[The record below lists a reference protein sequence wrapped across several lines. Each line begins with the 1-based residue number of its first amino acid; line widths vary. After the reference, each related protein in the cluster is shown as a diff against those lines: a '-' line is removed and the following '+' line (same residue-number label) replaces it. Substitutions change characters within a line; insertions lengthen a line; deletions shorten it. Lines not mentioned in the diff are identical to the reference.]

1 MRRRP
6 LVCDAGLT
14 IFGPDVVKNRYFPA
28 KESFDIFLPMEPTSP
43 HAAATAPTDPHP
55 YLDKGLEGIV
65 AFSSRKS
72 FIDGAKGELIYAGYS
87 IETLAEH
94 ATFEEVCYL
103 LWHERLPNRSELSA
117 LHATLQ
123 AERQVPD
130 YLLAYLHAT
139 NPKSEPM
146 HVLRTAVSMLADSD
160 DEAEAMDAAAN
171 LRKSIRLTAK
181 IPTIIAA
188 FDRIRNGRD
197 VKAPLTSG
205 STAHNFLY
213 MLNGEEPGANA
224 ERVMDL
230 CLVLHAEHGMNAST
244 FTARAIASTESDLH
258 SAVTGA
264 IGSLKGPLHGGANT
278 AVMEMLMHLSPDTD
292 IAAFVKGKL
301 ERKEKI
307 MGFGHRVYK
316 TFDPRATQL
325 RILAKDLAT
334 EVNKEYLYNWSE
346 TILRVMKEEK
356 NIDPNVDFFSA
367 TVYYSMG
374 ILPDLYTA
382 IFAMARISGWTA
394 HYIEQLGNNRL
405 IRPRQLY
412 LGAKGLVWNPLE
424 QR

>member
-1 MRRRP
+1 
-6 LVCDAGLT
+6 
-14 IFGPDVVKNRYFPA
+14 
-28 KESFDIFLPMEPTSP
+28 MEPNKP
-43 HAAATAPTDPHP
+43 QAIDPAIAELHP

-103 LWHERLPNRSELSA
+103 LWYDKLPNATELA
-117 LHATLQ
+117 QLHADLQ
-123 AERQVPD
+123 ANRSMPD
-130 YLLAYLHAT
+130 YLLAYLKST

-146 HVLRTAVSMLADSD
+146 HVLRTAVSMLADD
-160 DEAEAMDAAAN
+160 DAEAESMDFEAN
-171 LRKSIRLTAK
+171 MRKAIRLTSK
-181 IPTIIAA
+181 MPTIIAA
-188 FDRIRNGRD
+188 FDRIRNGKSY
-197 VKAPLTSG
+197 VAPLTTG
-205 STAHNFLY
+205 STAYNFLY
-213 MLNGEEPGANA
+213 MLNGEEPGSHA

-244 FTARAIASTESDLH
+244 FTARAIASTLSDMH

-278 AVMEMLMHLSPDTD
+278 AVMEMLMHLDKDTD
-292 IAAFVKGKL
+292 IVAFVKGKL
-301 ERKEKI
+301 ERKEKL

-325 RILAKDLAT
+325 RILAKDLAK
-334 EVNKEYLYNWSE
+334 EVNMEYLYNWSE
-346 TILRVMKEEK
+346 AILKTMKEEK

-374 ILPDLYTA
+374 IHPDLYTA
-382 IFAMARISGWTA
+382 IFAMSRISGWTA

-412 LGAKGLVWNPLE
+412 LGEKGLAWTPVGE
-424 QR
+424 R